1 MTKGRTTRLRFLV
14 GLLVLL
20 TAVVPGAVGA
30 APGQPAAG
38 GAAEMLA
45 TPTSM
50 GPATFRVYAHRE
62 GLVGHTTANG
72 HVIQEND
79 RFVALPCRCVLSS
92 KGGHEFQV
100 KIEYKGRTAIVPV
113 WDVGPWNV
121 DDNYWDPP
129 EKRRYSDIPQ
139 GVPQAAAAYYDGH
152 NGGRDGKGR
161 EVRSPAGID
170 IADGTFWHD
179 LGMTDSDWV
188 TVTFL
193 WMLPDEEPELPPL
206 PAGYEHLQT
215 IKFGERPPL
224 DRVEPSG
231 EPGSVYVPQTGHNI
245 IKPIADYWY
254 ANGGWRNI
262 GLPLTELFREVTAD
276 GRVRLVQYFERQIL
290 ELVLEP
296 DGSALVQSDL
306 IGYAAYAP
314 QEARAP
320 IAPFESNADHWYFP
334 ETQHSLSFGF
344 KQEWLA
350 HGGVEAFGYPIT
362 EEFSGVTPDGRRYV
376 AQIFERARFEW
387 WPDKVG
393 TPEEITYGL
402 LVTELLRQAGWVP

>member
-1 MTKGRTTRLRFLV
+1 MVEIERGAVVDHPELILPHQQVHVARRAVDIGDQRVEPDDGRCQFRRHPGVHCRVERERARQVSQPEIGPDAAPQDVLNLRVGLAAAELGVEHHDRGRRDRQIEGEREPGGDRLRHQRLGALPGTPEFDHERSSAVGIDHGREGSSLTERDGVAHAAHTRDQRTRFATRPAAHAATSPSADRREPDRHRPSPSTQVYTLPRNQAALAPLLKTGYCRLPPALSVRPRGGAREGGLLTKGRTTRLRFLV

-170 IADGTFWHD
+170 IAD
-179 LGMTDSDWV
+179 
-188 TVTFL
+188 
-193 WMLPDEEPELPPL
+193 
-206 PAGYEHLQT
+206 
-215 IKFGERPPL
+215 
-224 DRVEPSG
+224 
-231 EPGSVYVPQTGHNI
+231 
-245 IKPIADYWY
+245 
-254 ANGGWRNI
+254 
-262 GLPLTELFREVTAD
+262 
-276 GRVRLVQYFERQIL
+276 
-290 ELVLEP
+290 
-296 DGSALVQSDL
+296 
-306 IGYAAYAP
+306 
-314 QEARAP
+314 
-320 IAPFESNADHWYFP
+320 
-334 ETQHSLSFGF
+334 
-344 KQEWLA
+344 
-350 HGGVEAFGYPIT
+350 
-362 EEFSGVTPDGRRYV
+362 
-376 AQIFERARFEW
+376 
-387 WPDKVG
+387 
-393 TPEEITYGL
+393 
-402 LVTELLRQAGWVP
+402 